1 MDETKILAFGS
12 NEKGQLGM
20 PRDIE
25 YVTEP
30 KEIDMEQMFDGFQ
43 LKLVACGAMH
53 TAFVTD
59 NGLLYTCGEARHNK
73 LCLEDIDNANSHDV
87 VLNQYT

>member
-53 TAFVTD
+53 TAFVT
-59 NGLLYTCGEARHNK
+59 GEQITLLVQCAVEMSR
-73 LCLEDIDNANSHDV
+73 
-87 VLNQYT
+87 